1 MKSPQKQS
9 KDLLFNIQDLNF
21 SLDKILENKMLE
33 MIKIHK
39 NYYLSFQFLDG
50 NHFHRDSACYLTEVY
65 VIENQK
71 FAIFHCSPYSFLN
84 LEIQWSHYIRSKVT
98 VHECA
103 ETT

>member
-1 MKSPQKQS
+1 
-9 KDLLFNIQDLNF
+9 
-21 SLDKILENKMLE
+21 MLE

-71 FAIFHCSPYSFLN
+71 FAIFDCSPYSFLN
-84 LEIQWSHYIRSKVT
+84 WEIQWSHYIRSKVT

-103 ETT
+103 ETIQGRKLYEEIRYILLIKVAF